1 MRLRPTPV
9 ALLLLGGSPPRDS
22 ARRRQGWQKAA
33 ASPTWQHEHPPCFWW
48 PSVNSVTTSVT
59 VRTVVSHTADSHRPR
74 SSTRLSPMLASLT
87 NSSAGLLLLLQRPD
101 SGSINSGTATVGN
114 PRSGPAETIVG
125 RSLSEGDDC
134 YTGKGADYRGTA
146 AVDGEGIACSPWQS
160 VVEVATTYPNAGL
173 EDGEG
178 NYCRNP
184 DRGYGPWCYTVF
196 KDGKRGG
203 EWSYGYWP

>member
-1 MRLRPTPV
+1 
-9 ALLLLGGSPPRDS
+9 
-22 ARRRQGWQKAA
+22 
-33 ASPTWQHEHPPCFWW
+33 
-48 PSVNSVTTSVT
+48 
-59 VRTVVSHTADSHRPR
+59 
-74 SSTRLSPMLASLT
+74 MLASLT

-101 SGSINSGTATVGN
+101 SGSISGTATVGD
-114 PRSGPAETIVG
+114 PRSGPAETSVG

-134 YTGKGADYRGTA
+134 YTGSGADYRGTT